1 MTAPMLRY
9 LEHLDAPAL
18 DTAIRELAAGG
29 ETFGLLVLLPEREKA
44 HVPLVQ
50 AAAKRAG
57 VPVVGALFP
66 LLVRDG
72 GFVDRGAWLFVI
84 PGRLQATLL
93 EDVNRDGDAA
103 RRIAGAVR
111 PSLPPDAQRT
121 LFMIFDAM
129 LPNVASIVE
138 ALYVELADRVQYLGV
153 NAGSETFTPL
163 PCLFDEARVVSDG
176 VLCVVLPEGARS
188 ALLHDYASP
197 EEPSIA
203 TATSENR
210 VATIDWRPAFQFYRE
225 KVKAQFGV
233 ELTRENFYRF
243 AVQYPLGILQANGQV
258 IVRMPTSLEEDGSIR
273 CLGEVPPHSLLA
285 VVQAPPPG
293 SQATAAQLTEALA
306 ARDFPA
312 EALFFYCAG
321 RRLRLGETSPDD
333 LRALVTATRRT
344 LGGATCLG
352 EVGITA
358 GVERAFPNFHNGSF
372 VATAWQRGR

>member
-1 MTAPMLRY
+1 
-9 LEHLDAPAL
+9 
-18 DTAIRELAAGG
+18 
-29 ETFGLLVLLPEREKA
+29 
-44 HVPLVQ
+44 
-50 AAAKRAG
+50 
-57 VPVVGALFP
+57 
-66 LLVRDG
+66 
-72 GFVDRGAWLFVI
+72 
-84 PGRLQATLL
+84 
-93 EDVNRDGDAA
+93 
-103 RRIAGAVR
+103 
-111 PSLPPDAQRT
+111 
-121 LFMIFDAM
+121 
-129 LPNVASIVE
+129 
-138 ALYVELADRVQYLGV
+138 
-153 NAGSETFTPL
+153 
-163 PCLFDEARVVSDG
+163 
-176 VLCVVLPEGARS
+176 
-188 ALLHDYASP
+188 
-197 EEPSIA
+197 
-203 TATSENR
+203 